1 MKFTKEN
8 VVKVINDYF
17 LEADFDTCED
27 LIDEIRNLDD
37 KPSLPFI
44 NQLC

>member
-8 VVKVINDYF
+8 VVKVINDY
-17 LEADFDTCED
+17 LLQADFDPCED

-37 KPSLPFI
+37 TPSLPF
-44 NQLC
+44 NTQL